1 MKLRVTATDFSED
14 GLTIMTPSD
23 RRFDSELSSLLK
35 VNEPELTRLI
45 ELAKPFCVFVRNET
59 DLSVVGCSLEWNVL
73 RTDGTILSK
82 GQPYLTPGIL
92 TGLQPIDRA
101 MIGRTELINPHSSA
115 FVSLDPEVK
124 QFFDAM
130 TKSAGARRPL
140 PPDDKEEIKKHSDYL
155 RNVRQELLKSATAIT
170 VSIDGLVFSDGT
182 FTGSDKYQLIL
193 NTKALVDA
201 KRELAKRIDSSI
213 KRNEN
218 TVELFRQLDLLAKNP
233 TASLRSSPTMSS
245 DLKDYERLYS
255 GYMQITIGELF
266 QIRDAQGSEE
276 AIKYSQEAFHRPWP
290 SLHQK
295 KAS

>member
-1 MKLRVTATDFSED
+1 MK
-14 GLTIMTPSD
+14 M
-23 RRFDSELSSLLK
+23 
-35 VNEPELTRLI
+35 
-45 ELAKPFCVFVRNET
+45 
-59 DLSVVGCSLEWNVL
+59 
-73 RTDGTILSK
+73 
-82 GQPYLTPGIL
+82 
-92 TGLQPIDRA
+92 
-101 MIGRTELINPHSSA
+101 
-115 FVSLDPEVK
+115 
-124 QFFDAM
+124 
-130 TKSAGARRPL
+130 SAGARRRL
-140 PPDDKEEIKKHSDYL
+140 PPDDREEIKKHSDYL

-245 DLKDYERLYS
+245 DVKDYERLYS

-276 AIKYSQEAFHRPWP
+276 EIKCSQEDFHRPWP